1 MAYSHACH
9 SQIMEEYFITEYLN
23 NWMKFFQN
31 KTAVLTGYM
40 NDLRVLQQTD
50 MLIHIICNISLV
62 ALLYIVLIMKN
73 T

>member
-1 MAYSHACH
+1 
-9 SQIMEEYFITEYLN
+9 MEEYFITEYLN